1 MKCPSVSS
9 ATSGVRP
16 TSSPQFSVQGCI
28 RFLSHGD
35 KPPFALDFKDPSQY
49 RGCSSRFGEY
59 PRNVLGA
66 KSTGCKVCSQATKS
80 GKVSGEGHLLRDRVS
95 GIDAIDGP
103 DHDDGDLVG
112 GLDHDDGDHVGGYG
126 GFDELACF
134 RGLVLDVSYR
144 PINVVCWRRAICL
157 EFMEK
162 ADVLEYYDQ
171 TISSPSGSFYIPAV
185 LRVSNYPFSVHI
197 CDKVLT
203 NLFMC
208 FKLDLSS
215 ASACHVRFQIYFRL
229 SRGEGSK
236 NTLAGKIFSFVMV
249 SLVSNLPSAIIIYI
263 CRYCSSRD
271 NLTIDHVLPI
281 SRGGQWTW
289 ENLVTA
295 CAKCNSRKGKKTVEE
310 AGMKLNRIPKAPK
323 NFDIHSI
330 PLTASA
336 LKVLKMRKGFPDEW
350 RQYLAQP
357 SAEP

>member
-59 PRNVLGA
+59 PRNVLGR

-103 DHDDGDLVG
+103 DHDDGDPVG
-112 GLDHDDGDHVGGYG
+112 GLDHDDGDHIGGYG

-185 LRVSNYPFSVHI
+185 LRVP
-197 CDKVLT
+197 
-203 NLFMC
+203 NLLQVV
-208 FKLDLSS
+208 KRRRVQK
-215 ASACHVRFQIYFRL
+215 HL
-229 SRGEGSK
+229 SRK
-236 NTLAGKIFSFVMV
+236 NIFFRDGFT
-249 SLVSNLPSAIIIYI
+249 
-263 CRYCSSRD
+263 CQYCSSRD